1 MSENNGSAWPN
12 QGGSGANGPFSSQTG
27 DSSAWNGYGQQQQ
40 QYPNPNGAPYNQG
53 QYGQGQYGQPQYG
66 SGGPY
71 GPGGSGP
78 MGGPQKRFPWV
89 PVIIGLV
96 AVIAIVIGVLF
107 ATGVVGGSDDA
118 EPTPTPSVTIAP
130 QPTTAAPTT
139 EAPSPTP
146 DATTPG
152 TTSNTNGQNADGSVN
167 VGQWKVEFIE
177 FQKDGADQVAK
188 TGEEDVKPLKDG
200 FQWAAAKVKLTNMGD
215 TTASPSE
222 VGITLNTDTNEEVW
236 EELSG
241 FHGDESVR
249 GLEDLQ
255 PGDSAESWYYL
266 QIPSDMESAGVR
278 FFDYTVPENVDTDI
292 TVK

>member
-12 QGGSGANGPFSSQTG
+12 QGGSGATGPFSSQTG

-53 QYGQGQYGQPQYG
+53 QYGQGQYGP
-66 SGGPY
+66 GGPY

-78 MGGPQKRFPWV
+78 MGGPQKRFPWI

-107 ATGVVGGSDDA
+107 ATGVVGDSDDP

-139 EAPSPTP
+139 EEPTQAPTSDP
-146 DATTPG
+146 TTPG

-188 TGEEDVKPLKDG
+188 TGDADQIELEDG
-200 FQWAAAKVKLTNMGD
+200 RQWAAAKVKLTNMGD
-215 TTASPSE
+215 TAASPSSE
-222 VGITLNTDTNEEVW
+222 VGITLNTDNDQEIW
-236 EELSG
+236 EEFS
-241 FHGDESVR
+241 FYGDESVR
-249 GLEDLQ
+249 GLDEIQ
-255 PGDSAESWYYL
+255 PGDSEESWFYMD
-266 QIPSDMESAGVR
+266 IPSDMESADVR

>member
-12 QGGSGANGPFSSQTG
+12 QGGSGATGPFSSQTG

-188 TGEEDVKPLKDG
+188 TGDADQIELEDG
-200 FQWAAAKVKLTNMGD
+200 RQWAAAKVKLTNMGD
-215 TTASPSE
+215 TAASPSSE
-222 VGITLNTDTNEEVW
+222 VGITLNTDNDQEIW
-236 EELSG
+236 EEFS
-241 FHGDESVR
+241 FYGDESVR
-249 GLEDLQ
+249 GLDEIQ
-255 PGDSAESWYYL
+255 PGDSEESWFYMD
-266 QIPSDMESAGVR
+266 IPSDMESADVR